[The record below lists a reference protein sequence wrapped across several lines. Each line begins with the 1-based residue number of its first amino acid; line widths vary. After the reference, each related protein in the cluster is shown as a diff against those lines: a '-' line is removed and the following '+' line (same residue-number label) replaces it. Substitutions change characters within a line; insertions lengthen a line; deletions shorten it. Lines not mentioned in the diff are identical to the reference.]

1 MTGTSRLCLRDKL
14 TLRIY
19 CFHTVSL
26 QYMVREH
33 MVEEGMT
40 HHLKSAGHSI
50 IRKLSLSLF
59 FMLLE
64 FYSTVLCCQRSYEA

>member
-1 MTGTSRLCLRDKL
+1 LLHVRPIHS
-14 TLRIY
+14 LRIIPY
-19 CFHTVSL
+19 CIFTSL

-50 IRKLSLSLF
+50 IRKSPCLCLCLF
-59 FMLLE
+59 LW
-64 FYSTVLCCQRSYEA
+64 SIAAVD